1 MKHSKL
7 APLRH
12 RWAAWCWIALSAV
25 VLTACGYF
33 GGDEPG
39 DAGAGIVAPDAAEAS
54 EEAEEEAEAEQ
65 ESVIEVPLD
74 AQPPIDEESDLV
86 EEEDWIDA
94 GELPQAT
101 AVSEDEADAF
111 EQECWWE
118 TDEGGDV
125 FSEYVMANVVCTVR
139 VPGATDSNEPVD
151 AFAALSEEFGLSDE
165 FGSPGETGL
174 SDEFGSPGVTGVSDE
189 FGSPDEFGASGE
201 TGSPVEFGSVD
212 EFAPG
217 GPLAPEDLDLLEPER
232 EVLEARFG
240 WRCSAG
246 ETGESIDSYHYLFEH
261 SGRLEVFASNGA
273 SPKTLQFENASQ
285 AREAAVVVRFGSD
298 HHPYTPSFEVDVPGM
313 DVDAERPP
321 SAEIQRITYGMMW
334 RNSEDRP
341 PRDRAGVLSVLEDR
355 SYGGRVDPDEWETS
369 QEHSRHAEHLLY
381 APDDLVD
388 PITASLVRDTTGRL
402 HTALAGV
409 YIDFDISGW
418 EEHVGPV
425 LERCG
430 FKNEPREPLDPV
442 EPDDGGALAEPDD
455 GGAPAESDD
464 GGAPA
469 ESDDGGAPA
478 ESDDGA
484 ASAETEGETG

>member
-1 MKHSKL
+1 MGQVQAKHSKL

-12 RWAAWCWIALSAV
+12 RWAAWCWLALAAV

-39 DAGAGIVAPDAAEAS
+39 DAGAGIVAPGAAEVS
-54 EEAEEEAEAEQ
+54 EEAEEDAEEEQQSVVEVPVDAEEPSDE
-65 ESVIEVPLD
+65 ESELVETEVPLD
-74 AQPPIDEESDLV
+74 A
-86 EEEDWIDA
+86 
-94 GELPQAT
+94 GEAPQDT
-101 AVSEDEADAF
+101 AVSEVEAEAF

-125 FSEYVMANVVCTVR
+125 FSEYVMANVVCTTISG
-139 VPGATDSNEPVD
+139 PEPADFNDQVD
-151 AFAALSEEFGLSDE
+151 AFAAVADEFGLSDG
-165 FGSPGETGL
+165 FGSL
-174 SDEFGSPGVTGVSDE
+174 DE
-189 FGSPDEFGASGE
+189 FGSPDDVGVSGETGASGE
-201 TGSPVEFGSVD
+201 TGLAED
-212 EFAPG
+212 FASG
-217 GPLAPEDLDLLEPER
+217 GPLAPEDLDLLELEPD
-232 EVLEARFG
+232 VLEARFG
-240 WRCSAG
+240 WRCSVG
-246 ETGESIDSYHYLFEH
+246 ETGETIDSYHYLFEH

-273 SPKTLQFENASQ
+273 SPQTLQFENASQ

-298 HHPYTPSFEVDVPGM
+298 HHPYTPSFEVVVPGM

-321 SAEIQRITYGMMW
+321 SAEIQRITYGGMW
-334 RNSEDRP
+334 RTSEDRP

-355 SYGGRVDPDEWETS
+355 NYGGRVDPGEWETS

-430 FKNEPREPLDPV
+430 FKTELREPLEPV
-442 EPDDGGALAEPDD
+442 EPDD
-455 GGAPAESDD
+455 GGAPAEPDDSAAPAESDD
-464 GGAPA
+464 SAASA
-469 ESDDGGAPA
+469 ESDDGGASA
-478 ESDDGA
+478 ESDDGG